1 MGKNNLIESLRS
13 DVKTGELF
21 NNNTSIISY
30 KTGIA
35 PLDYYL
41 GYRVQVYNDDN
52 EIIDEYP
59 SIGIPAGS
67 YCCFIGKPSTGK
79 TTTACQIAANIV
91 RPFPNGCVIHYD
103 LTN

>member
-1 MGKNNLIESLRS
+1 MSKNHLIEALRA
-13 DVKTGELF
+13 DAKTGSLF
-21 NNNTSIISY
+21 ENNTSIISY

-41 GYRVQVYNDDN
+41 GYKVQVYNDDN

-91 RPFPNGCVIHYD
+91 RPFPNGTVIHYD
-103 LTN
+103 LIF